1 MCFGGGPAK
10 AILDTQKQ
18 EPDYKNAPVVV
29 TGKQTGVKNPKDTK
43 KATETLKIKRQKE
56 EGIYVEPNLTTA
68 STLERSTRRSG
79 RRLNEQQQKGRDAAR
94 DRAKQ
99 MARARLKKKFGSS
112 PTGKSTGIA

>member
-1 MCFGGGPAK
+1 MCFGGGGPAK
-10 AILDTQKQ
+10 AILNAQ

-29 TGKQTGVKNPKDTK
+29 TGKQTGVKNPIDTK
-43 KATETLKIKRQKE
+43 KFTEQLKIKRQKE

-68 STLERSTRRSG
+68 STLERTSRSG
-79 RRLNEQQQKGRDAAR
+79 RRLNQQQQKNRDAAR